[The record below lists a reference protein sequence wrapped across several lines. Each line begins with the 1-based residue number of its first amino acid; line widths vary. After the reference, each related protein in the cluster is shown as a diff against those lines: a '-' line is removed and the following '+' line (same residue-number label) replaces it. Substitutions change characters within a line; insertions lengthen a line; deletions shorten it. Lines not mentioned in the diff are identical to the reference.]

1 MHVHPPNP
9 DPQAPAAPTGPAAAK
24 APRTPDYYLSLLLA
38 AGALVMFGGALINR
52 ALDLGRGQA
61 PWLEA
66 FASYFMAIC
75 LEAVPFILLG
85 ALLTAVLEVWLP
97 AETLPRLT
105 AKLGVWGVPAVALLS
120 PLFPVCECGVVMV
133 ARGLMRKGLPLPHAV
148 TYLLAAPIINPTV
161 LASTY
166 IAYQD
171 LQYPLWRGLGGFV
184 VALAVGWAVL
194 VIKPR
199 QALAGGLDAETA
211 PVPATAAT
219 PAGFQSLD
227 SLAAPASAATCGCGH
242 EHAPN
247 EGVFSRVA
255 GHLADDFAEMMPYFL
270 TGVFLASGIKT
281 FLSGEVLA
289 ALGGHALT
297 GPIAM
302 MVLAAVLSL
311 CSEADAFVA
320 ASFTE
325 FGFTSHIAF
334 LVLGPMFDLKLM
346 LAYRLI
352 FRSRFILL
360 LSGLIW
366 LGVVLFTAGLGWL
379 K

>member
-1 MHVHPPNP
+1 MADQTPPR
-9 DPQAPAAPTGPAAAK
+9 
-24 APRTPDYYLSLLLA
+24 APRAPDHYLSLLLA
-38 AGALVMFGGALINR
+38 AGVLVMFGGALINR
-52 ALDLGRGQA
+52 ALDLGRGQP

-66 FASYFMAIC
+66 LASYFLAIC

-85 ALLTAVLEVWLP
+85 ALVTAVLEVWLP

-105 AKLGVWGVPAVALLS
+105 ARLGAWGVPAVALMS

-148 TYLLAAPIINPTV
+148 AYLLAAPIVNPTV
-161 LASTY
+161 LAATY

-171 LQYPLWRGLGGFV
+171 LDYPLWRGLGGLI
-184 VALAVGWAVL
+184 VAVAVGWAVL
-194 VIKPR
+194 AIRPR
-199 QALAGGLDAETA
+199 QALAGGPEPAAL
-211 PVPATAAT
+211 PVQA
-219 PAGFQSLD
+219 LD
-227 SLAAPASAATCGCGH
+227 SLAAPAAPAAPACGCGH
-242 EHAPN
+242 DHPPARD
-247 EGVFSRVA
+247 GVFARVA

-270 TGVFLASGIKT
+270 AGVFLASGIKT

-325 FGFTSHIAF
+325 FGFTAHVAF
-334 LVLGPMFDLKLM
+334 LVQGPMFDLKLL

-352 FRSRFILL
+352 FRGRFILL
-360 LSGLIW
+360 LAALIW
-366 LGVVLFTAGLGWL
+366 LGVGLYTAGLGWL
-379 K
+379 R

>member
-1 MHVHPPNP
+1 MTTLPDHPT
-9 DPQAPAAPTGPAAAK
+9 PT
-24 APRTPDYYLSLLLA
+24 APRAPDHYLSLLLG

-52 ALDLGRGQA
+52 ALDLGRGA
-61 PWLEA
+61 PPWLEA
-66 FASYFMAIC
+66 FASYFLAIC

-85 ALLTAVLEVWLP
+85 ALVTAVLEVWLP

-105 AKLGVWGVPAVALLS
+105 AKLGPWGVPAVALLS

-148 TYLLAAPIINPTV
+148 TYLLAAPIVNPTV
-161 LASTY
+161 LAATY

-171 LQYPLWRGLGGFV
+171 LEHPLWRGLGGFM
-184 VALAVGWAVL
+184 VAVAVGWAVL
-194 VIKPR
+194 ALRPR
-199 QALAGGLDAETA
+199 QALAGGGQAEPGPT
-211 PVPATAAT
+211 PVQA
-219 PAGFQSLD
+219 LD
-227 SLAAPASAATCGCGH
+227 SLAAPATPAAPACGCGH
-242 EHAPN
+242 DHPPARS
-247 EGVFSRVA
+247 GVAARVA
-255 GHLADDFAEMMPYFL
+255 GRLADDFAEMMPYFL
-270 TGVFLASGIKT
+270 AGVFLASGIKT
-281 FLSGEVLA
+281 FLSGEALA

-325 FGFTSHIAF
+325 FSFTAHIAF

-352 FRSRFILL
+352 FRARFILL
-360 LSGLIW
+360 LAGLVW
-366 LGVVLFTAGLGWL
+366 LGVGLFTAGLGWL
-379 K
+379 G

>member
-1 MHVHPPNP
+1 MLT
-9 DPQAPAAPTGPAAAK
+9 QPTPSPSP
-24 APRTPDYYLSLLLA
+24 APRPARAPDHYLSLLLA
-38 AGALVMFGGALINR
+38 AGVLVMFGGALINR
-52 ALDLGRGQA
+52 TLDLGRGQPA
-61 PWLEA
+61 WLEA
-66 FASYFMAIC
+66 FASYFLAIC

-85 ALLTAVLEVWLP
+85 ALVTAVLEVWLP

-105 AKLGVWGVPAVALLS
+105 ARLGVWGVPAVALLS

-148 TYLLAAPIINPTV
+148 TYLLAAPIVNPTV
-161 LASTY
+161 LAATY

-171 LQYPLWRGLGGFV
+171 IEHPLWRGLGGFM
-184 VALAVGWAVL
+184 VAVAVGWAVL
-194 VIKPR
+194 AIKPR
-199 QALAGGLDAETA
+199 QALAAGLDPA
-211 PVPATAAT
+211 PAPAPAAT
-219 PAGFQSLD
+219 PPGFQSLD
-227 SLAAPASAATCGCGH
+227 SLAAPAAPACGCGH
-242 EHAPN
+242 DHPPA
-247 EGVFSRVA
+247 EGVFGRVA

-270 TGVFLASGIKT
+270 AGVFLASGIKT

-366 LGVVLFTAGLGWL
+366 LGVALFTAGLGWL